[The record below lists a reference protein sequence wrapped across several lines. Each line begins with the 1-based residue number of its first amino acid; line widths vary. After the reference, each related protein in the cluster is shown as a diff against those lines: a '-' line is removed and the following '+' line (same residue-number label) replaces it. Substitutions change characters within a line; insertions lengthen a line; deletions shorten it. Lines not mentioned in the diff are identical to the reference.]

1 MKFNMAK
8 NSIFALLLRAQW
20 WVSGGIALIIAIIA
34 WAILP
39 RQYAIY
45 GVFSGMPFMI
55 VSVMVL
61 WRKRGLPSDAR
72 AAEIL
77 QAARAMSWKDFSV
90 EIERAL
96 LRDGFEVTR
105 IEQPHADF
113 SIISGGRKALVSCK
127 RWKAASNGIEPLR
140 DLHRAVEAGGA
151 DYSFYITAG
160 DFTPNA
166 MQFAVDHKMRL
177 VHGAGL
183 AKLLSEMKIDKSTG
197 MRAVSGQKA

>member
-8 NSIFALLLRAQW
+8 NSIFAILLRAQW

-39 RQYAIY
+39 RHYAIY
-45 GVFSGMPFMI
+45 GVFSGMPFLI

-61 WRKRGLPSDAR
+61 WRKRGVPSDAR
-72 AAEIL
+72 VAEIL
-77 QAARAMSWKDFSV
+77 QATRAMSWKDFAV
-90 EIERAL
+90 EIEQAL
-96 LRDGFEVTR
+96 RRDGFEVTR
-105 IEQPHADF
+105 IEQAHADF

-127 RWKAASNGIEPLR
+127 RWKAANGIEPLR
-140 DLHRAVEAGGA
+140 DLHHAVEAGDA

-183 AKLLSEMKIDKSTG
+183 AKLLREMKIDKSTG

>member
-1 MKFNMAK
+1 MKE

-20 WVSGGIALIIAIIA
+20 WVSGGIALLIAIIA
-34 WAILP
+34 SALMP
-39 RQYAIY
+39 RQYAVY
-45 GVFSGMPFMI
+45 GIFTGMPFMI
-55 VSVMVL
+55 VCIMVL
-61 WRKRGLPSDAR
+61 WRKRGEPSATR
-72 AAEIL
+72 VAEIM
-77 QAARAMSWKDFSV
+77 QATRAMSWKDFSV

-105 IEQPHADF
+105 IDQPHADF

-140 DLHRAVEAGGA
+140 DLHNAVEAGGA

-160 DFTPNA
+160 EFTPTA
-166 MQFAVDHKMRL
+166 MQFAVAHKMRL

-183 AKLLSEMKIDKSTG
+183 AKLLREMTVLKSKG
-197 MRAVSGQKA
+197 